1 MITDVDKLSHDRGK
15 PSPNSHDQLLH
26 SSLMAKGTNSVNYI
40 SAATN
45 TQTQD
50 PAKNG
55 QFTIVQSGEFTTT
68 VDFNTSG
75 TLNSYQ
81 SSNQL
86 VYQVPH
92 NLPFTPSLTAM
103 MLTGGGTG
111 YTPMPFTFYT
121 TANSGADAL
130 WYTWRIT
137 VDAVNLTISLS
148 TMNFNT
154 VSGGWSLLPG
164 FGFKWFLQYQ
174 TSN

>member
-1 MITDVDKLSHDRGK
+1 MIVDVDKDSHDRGR

-40 SAATN
+40 TDATN
-45 TQTQD
+45 KQTQD

-55 QFTIVQSGEFTTT
+55 QFTIVQSDSFTTT
-68 VDFNTSG
+68 LTYSTSA
-75 TLNSYQ
+75 TLNAYQ
-81 SSNQL
+81 NSNL
-86 VYQVPH
+86 LIYQVPH

-103 MLTGGGTG
+103 MLINGGTG

-130 WYTWRIT
+130 WYTWRIS
-137 VDAVNLTISLS
+137 VDDVNVSISLA
-148 TMNFNT
+148 TMNYNS

-164 FGFKWFLQYQ
+164 FAFKWFLQYQ